1 MLRRRI
7 RSALYIDFENVPLP
21 PEAIGNWLA
30 WLEDGVFDAAG
41 TRRRFLQK
49 RVYWNSHAE
58 RNRELFE
65 RYGFSPILIG
75 KYSGLK
81 NGADIRM
88 AMDVVETTYM
98 RSDIDEFI
106 LLTGDSDFVP
116 VIERL
121 REKAKRS
128 AIVAT
133 EHRPN
138 IHTTYH
144 RNADLLI
151 PSRRLTEAAHYKRE
165 PQGYWARFLR
175 ARSAPERM
183 AEKSPRGTPLAGA
196 QGRQGAPAKPQ
207 VAAPAREAAEP
218 PPPALETAAGR
229 VAKLLTQQPRNYVS
243 QKRVLA
249 ELDRVQSFKRQG
261 PNAYFGTGGYKALM
275 RELSRLEP
283 RITVV
288 DQPGGGTGVVF
299 IPPLPREAPSVS
311 SSPRPAPDQMH
322 EETARPP
329 VTEPPPT
336 PPTIVN
342 GSRHEPETPNV
353 GLTAPPSEPA
363 TPETASGAAGNGH
376 DADTATSADPE
387 ATRGDEHS
395 DAHIFRVAAG
405 SQSSRR

>member
-30 WLEDGVFDAAG
+30 WLEDGIFDPTGA
-41 TRRRFLQK
+41 RRRFLQK

-58 RNRELFE
+58 RNRGLFE
-65 RYGFSPILIG
+65 RHGFAPILIG

-98 RSDIDEFI
+98 RSDIDEFF

-121 REKAKRS
+121 KEKAKRS

-151 PSRRLTEAAHYKRE
+151 PSRRLTEAAQYRRE
-165 PQGYWARFLR
+165 PQGYWARFLG
-175 ARSAPERM
+175 AKSTPERVT
-183 AEKSPRGTPLAGA
+183 EKAPQGTPTNGGSS
-196 QGRQGAPAKPQ
+196 QRHGAPGKPQ
-207 VAAPAREAAEP
+207 MAAPVREPAAP

-261 PNAYFGTGGYKALM
+261 PNAYLGTGSYKALL

-299 IPPLPREAPSVS
+299 IPPLPPGALPEALPSSSSQGPEQQDTAPATERAPS
-311 SSPRPAPDQMH
+311 PPAM
-322 EETARPP
+322 
-329 VTEPPPT
+329 
-336 PPTIVN
+336 VN
-342 GSRHEPETPNV
+342 GSRREPEAGTV
-353 GLTAPPSEPA
+353 GLVVAHSEITGPETEPA
-363 TPETASGAAGNGH
+363 L
-376 DADTATSADPE
+376 ATSTDEPDANPSAPE
-387 ATRGDEHS
+387 RDDERPDTR
-395 DAHIFRVAAG
+395 IVRVAG
-405 SQSSRR
+405 ESQSSHG

>member
-7 RSALYIDFENVPLP
+7 KSALYIDFENVPLP

-30 WLEDGVFDAAG
+30 WLEDGIFDPAG

-58 RNRELFE
+58 RNRERFE
-65 RYGFSPILIG
+65 RHGFAPILIG

-88 AMDVVETTYM
+88 AMDVVEATYT

-121 REKAKRS
+121 KEKAKRS

-151 PSRRLTEAAHYKRE
+151 PSRRLTEAAQYKRE
-165 PQGYWARFLR
+165 PQGYWARFLGAKSTSER
-175 ARSAPERM
+175 VTEKAPH
-183 AEKSPRGTPLAGA
+183 
-196 QGRQGAPAKPQ
+196 GAPAHAGPERHGVSARSQ
-207 VAAPAREAAEP
+207 TAAPVREPATP

-261 PNAYFGTGGYKALM
+261 PNAYLGTGSYKALL

-299 IPPLPREAPSVS
+299 IPPLPPGAPSEAVTPPS
-311 SSPRPAPDQMH
+311 AQGQEQQETAPAP
-322 EETARPP
+322 A
-329 VTEPPPT
+329 TEQT
-336 PPTIVN
+336 PPAMVN
-342 GSRHEPETPNV
+342 GRRHEPEAGTV
-353 GLTAPPSEPA
+353 GLVVAPSEVPGSETGSA
-363 TPETASGAAGNGH
+363 VDTSTNGPDADPSTPE
-376 DADTATSADPE
+376 P
-387 ATRGDEHS
+387 GDEQ
-395 DAHIFRVAAG
+395 AETRILRVAGG
-405 SQSSRR
+405 SQSSHG